1 MRARDFITLHYR
13 LLLGTI
19 VASSLADEYLDPP
32 HSCETGSGPGAL
44 LFLNLQLNRI
54 SKFVRNLVFR
64 SLSLISELGRR
75 VLTSFV
81 F

>member
-1 MRARDFITLHYR
+1 MRPRDFITLHYR

-44 LFLNLQLNRI
+44 FSTYSLIELAN
-54 SKFVRNLVFR
+54 SVVFR